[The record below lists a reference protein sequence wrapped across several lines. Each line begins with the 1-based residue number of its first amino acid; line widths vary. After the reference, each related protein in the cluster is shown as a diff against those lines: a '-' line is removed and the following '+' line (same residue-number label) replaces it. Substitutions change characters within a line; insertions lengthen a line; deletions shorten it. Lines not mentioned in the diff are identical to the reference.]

1 MLYPLKTEKA
11 NLELVLD
18 SGPARVEFE
27 EVDYCERKYRT
38 TNKWRTLTSCLLAAF
53 EKMYRYKVLRR

>member
-27 EVDYCERKYRT
+27 EVDFYEIGKLCRKKYLMHLFPT
-38 TNKWRTLTSCLLAAF
+38 VMIDTLGVWR
-53 EKMYRYKVLRR
+53 